1 MGAERGRYTVE
12 VEASEAL
19 AAAWRAV
26 KAPESDAA
34 APAEVAEAELPPPP
48 PASAPKDAHVSYAA
62 DALGVPAAEAEQMKK
77 ADLVELARQAASG

>member
-12 VEASEAL
+12 VERSEAL
-19 AAAWRAV
+19 AAAWAAV

-34 APAEVAEAELPPPP
+34 APEEVPATEPPAPP
-48 PASAPKDAHVSYAA
+48 PASAPKAEHAA
-62 DALGVPAAEAEQMKK
+62 YVASVTGVPAEEAEQMKK